1 MRSPIAG
8 AAWRGWGRTMTVT
21 EQQIRHAIAEQAA
34 EWFVASR
41 TGPLDEQGR
50 ADFMAW
56 LRTSPLHVAE
66 YLGVASIAR
75 DLPAATSDPDVSV
88 DALLAQ
94 TVADERVVSFKPPRP
109 TREPAKRAWVWRGW
123 AVAASATCALLV
135 SLVVWSVRDGELLG
149 LSKTYRTAHG
159 EQSSARLPDGTVV
172 HLNTDSAVTVHYGRG
187 ERVVDVDQGEAL
199 FQVARADGRR
209 FRVVAGV
216 AQVLDVATE
225 FDVFRQT
232 SATVVTVVEGEVA
245 VLETRG
251 PPPMGAAVPADA
263 QRVRAGYQLRIDAGE
278 ASAQPVPVDVSQALA
293 WLHHKIVFEQRPLG
307 EVAEEFNRYARIP
320 VVIEDATLRALPIS
334 GAVDAYDTDSF
345 MTFLASLEGVRVERT
360 ATQIRVV
367 RTTPQ

>member
-1 MRSPIAG
+1 
-8 AAWRGWGRTMTVT
+8 MTVT
-21 EQQIRHAIAEQAA
+21 EQQIRRAIAEQAA

-50 ADFMAW
+50 TDFMAW

-75 DLPAATSDPDVSV
+75 DLAAATSDPDVSV

-94 TVADERVVSFKPPRP
+94 TLADEQVVSFKPPRP
-109 TREPAKRAWVWRGW
+109 RHEPPTKRAWVWRGW
-123 AVAASATCALLV
+123 AVATSATCALLV
-135 SLVVWSVRDGELLG
+135 GLIIWSVRDGELLG

-159 EQSSARLPDGTVV
+159 EQSSVRLPDGTVV
-172 HLNTDSAVTVHYGRG
+172 HLNTDSAVTVRYGRK

-199 FQVARADGRR
+199 FQVAHADGRR

-245 VLETRG
+245 VLEAKG
-251 PPPMGAAVPADA
+251 SPPLGAAVPADA

-278 ASAQPVPVDVSQALA
+278 ASAQPMPVNVSQALA

-334 GAVDAYDTDSF
+334 GVVDAYDTDSF
-345 MTFLASLEGVRVERT
+345 MTFLATLEGVRVLRT

-367 RTTPQ
+367 KTTPK

>member
-21 EQQIRHAIAEQAA
+21 EQQIRGAIAEQAA

-88 DALLAQ
+88 DAILAQ

-109 TREPAKRAWVWRGW
+109 MRELAKRAWVWRGW

-135 SLVVWSVRDGELLG
+135 GLIIWSVRDGEFLG

-159 EQSSARLPDGTVV
+159 EQSRARLPDGTVV
-172 HLNTDSAVTVHYGRG
+172 HLNTDSAVTVHYGRK

-199 FQVARADGRR
+199 FQVAPADRRR

-251 PPPMGAAVPADA
+251 SVQADA

-293 WLHHKIVFEQRPLG
+293 WLHHKIVFVQRPLG

-334 GAVDAYDTDSF
+334 GVVDAYDTDSF
-345 MTFLASLEGVRVERT
+345 MTFLATLEGVRVERT

-367 RTTPQ
+367 RTSSQ